1 MKRIM
6 VTDDSNEFQLLLTR
20 SSRLAKKLK
29 DYTQRLID
37 TRLLIDTPLG
47 ITDGDSVPGGGQR
60 ANPDHE
66 EERTIRDLF
75 SLKEE
80 AFPLVCTFDHFLRLV
95 ENSIR

>member
-1 MKRIM
+1 MA
-6 VTDDSNEFQLLLTR
+6 DDSNEFQLLLTR

-29 DYTQRLID
+29 GYTQRLID
-37 TRLLIDTPLG
+37 TRLGTAG
-47 ITDGDSVPGGGQR
+47 RDSVSDGEQS

-66 EERTIRDLF
+66 EGHTTRDLF